1 MTTVVAFSRRRF
13 LALASAVPM
22 FLVLT
27 RCAAFNRRDGYDDAQ
42 YSGPF
47 FSDGSNFAE

>member
-22 FLVLT
+22 LLLLT
-27 RCAAFNRRDGYDDAQ
+27 RCASFNRHDGYDDAR